1 MTNKRVFSEKMTK
14 VSTPKGQVVNA
25 VYKTDDY
32 SIFQLSKFNRNIILR
47 RELIEQAEEGIISPI
62 IVNENLM
69 VIDGQHR
76 LKASEKV
83 GAPVE
88 YVIKQGLD
96 EHDIVRMNTVQKP
109 WSLANHIEAWA
120 NQGKDEYI
128 KLLNLLNNYYGN
140 TTVVTQV
147 ALDVNTMKKARPI
160 IESGEFKFVN
170 YEKTVEFLSYLR
182 RFKEETN
189 VPYKSK
195 LSQAIYELFKISKFD
210 RERLIHKVIGTDLN
224 EELKV
229 KTLNKSDALQR
240 LLDAYNKMLSEESK
254 SFINYYITSSGTII
268 IDEEKADWV
277 NSRL

>member
-83 GAPVE
+83 GATVE
-88 YVIKQGLD
+88 YIIKEGLN

-182 RFKEETN
+182 RFREETN

>member
-1 MTNKRVFSEKMTK
+1 MSDTRVFSEKIRT
-14 VSTPKGQVVNA
+14 VQESRGRVVNA
-25 VYKTDDY
+25 VYQTKNY
-32 SIFQLSKFNRNIILR
+32 EMFQLSKFNRNIILR

-88 YVIKQGLD
+88 YIIKQGLN

-182 RFKEETN
+182 RFREETN

>member
-62 IVNENLM
+62 VVNENLM

-88 YVIKQGLD
+88 YIIKQGLD

-140 TTVVTQV
+140 TTVVAQV
-147 ALDVNTMKKARPI
+147 ALNTNTMKKARRA
-160 IESGEFKFVN
+160 IESGEFEFFN
-170 YEKTVEFLSYLR
+170 YEKTVEFLSYLK
-182 RFKEETN
+182 RFREETGI
-189 VPYKSK
+189 PFKTK
-195 LSQAIYELFKISKFD
+195 LSEAIYELFIIKKFD
-210 RERLIHKVIGTDLN
+210 RERLIHKVIETDLN
-224 EELKV
+224 EDLKA

-240 LLDAYNKMLSEESK
+240 LLDSYNKMLTPK
-254 SFINYYITSSGTII
+254 SNKYIDYVITSTGSII
-268 IDEEKADWV
+268 IEEEKADWV
-277 NSRL
+277 TSRL

>member
-14 VSTPKGQVVNA
+14 ASTPKGQVVNA

-88 YVIKQGLD
+88 YIIKQGLN

-182 RFKEETN
+182 RFREETN

>member
-1 MTNKRVFSEKMTK
+1 MSDTRVFSEKIRT
-14 VSTPKGQVVNA
+14 TQGTRGRVVNA
-25 VYKTDDY
+25 VYQTKNY
-32 SIFQLSKFNRNIILR
+32 EMFQLSKFNRNIILR
-47 RELIEQAEEGIISPI
+47 KELIEQAEEGIISPI

-83 GAPVE
+83 GATVE
-88 YVIKQGLD
+88 YIIKEGLN

-120 NQGKDEYI
+120 NQGNEEYV
-128 KLLNLLNNYYGN
+128 KLLNVLNNYYGN

-147 ALDVNTMKKARPI
+147 ALDVNTMNKARPI

-182 RFKEETN
+182 RFREETN